1 MERDKARKMDRE
13 LIARIIKRQILR
25 NREVKTVQGLATAS
39 GVSRS
44 TVNDML
50 AAVERVKPSTFNR
63 VEEPLGLPYDALVT
77 AGQHDLAGLVDMG
90 VSAELVAWIR
100 NEITKSSDTAPRGRK
115 AI

>member
-1 MERDKARKMDRE
+1 MERDKAQKLDRKLMAHIIRRE
-13 LIARIIKRQILR
+13 ILR
-25 NREVKTVQGLATAS
+25 RRDVKTVQGLAAAS

-44 TVNDML
+44 TVNEML

-63 VEEPLGLPYDALVT
+63 VEPALGLPYDALLT
-77 AGQHDLAGLVDMG
+77 AGVHDLAGLVELG

-100 NEITKSSDTAPRGRK
+100 NEIAKSSDNAPNATK